1 VDRNGRGT
9 GSSSQPPASS
19 PLSRPRLRSHLPV
32 SELADGDATNDG
44 PDYALCPLR
53 LIETDRARG
62 LTAPHSEYR
71 EKLLGGT
78 EATSSR
84 GAALTVYRRLFLQ
97 RDHFRTRASH
107 PDRPRYI
114 WLTSSVQTLKLT
126 SVLGPKVWVIGTS
139 AASRP

>member
-1 VDRNGRGT
+1 MEKI
-9 GSSSQPPASS
+9 GSACASAAAVLLIHTASEGPA
-19 PLSRPRLRSHLPV
+19 
-32 SELADGDATNDG
+32 
-44 PDYALCPLR
+44 
-53 LIETDRARG
+53 G
-62 LTAPHSEYR
+62 LVTAPHSEYR

-107 PDRPRYI
+107 PDRPCYI
-114 WLTSSVQTLKLT
+114 WLTSSVQTLKPT